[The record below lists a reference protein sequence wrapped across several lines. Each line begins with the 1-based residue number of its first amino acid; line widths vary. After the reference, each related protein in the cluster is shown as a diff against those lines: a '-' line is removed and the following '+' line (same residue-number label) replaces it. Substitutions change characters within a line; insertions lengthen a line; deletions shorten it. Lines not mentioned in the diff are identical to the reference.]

1 MAVTIEEGIFEAS
14 GYLGEH
20 EQGRFIL
27 ALVRY
32 GINGTMPD
40 SDEPWYPLFIAS
52 KAQIDLSSNPG
63 RQLAHKHWNKH
74 IDIEEVD
81 MEEVK
86 ESLRKSYRAAHKK
99 YYAPSTYA
107 INHNKRWSYEEDRAV
122 LAMEVPDA
130 QLVERL
136 GRSLGAI
143 HNRRLKLR
151 NALGANDAD

>member
-40 SDEPWYPLFIAS
+40 TDEPWYPLFIAS
-52 KAQIDLSSNPG
+52 KTQIDLSSNPG
-63 RQLAHKHWNKH
+63 RQLAKKRWHEHV
-74 IDIEEVD
+74 DTEEFD
-81 MEEVK
+81 AEKVK
-86 ESLRKSYRAAHKK
+86 EALRESYRAAYKK
-99 YYAPSTYA
+99 NYAPSAFA
-107 INHNKRWSYEEDRAV
+107 INHNKRWTYEEDRAV

-136 GRSLGAI
+136 GRSLSAI
-143 HNRRLKLR
+143 HQRRLKLR
-151 NALGANDAD
+151 NALGANDAR